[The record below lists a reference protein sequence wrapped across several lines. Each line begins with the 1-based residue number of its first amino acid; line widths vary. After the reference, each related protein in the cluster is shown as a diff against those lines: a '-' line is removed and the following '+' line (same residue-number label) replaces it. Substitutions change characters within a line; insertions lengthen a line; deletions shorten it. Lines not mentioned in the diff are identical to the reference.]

1 MKIVLKHEFNKYSLS
16 VYYIINIILLGI
28 EKLLLVVNM
37 RDSLQLDLHISGDK
51 GRCVHTYIYSYG
63 YKLITVIEK
72 EDQRRNWCVGRRGDF
87 SFMYEDN
94 KGCLAEIMMIVSIY
108 ERETT

>member
-37 RDSLQLDLHISGDK
+37 RDSSLQLDLHISGDK
-51 GRCVHTYIYSYG
+51 GRWYT
-63 YKLITVIEK
+63 LIFIVMA
-72 EDQRRNWCVGRRGDF
+72 RN
-87 SFMYEDN
+87 
-94 KGCLAEIMMIVSIY
+94 
-108 ERETT
+108 